1 MARKYFH
8 VRGVVMVGPWS
19 LDCLATHANA
29 GVAQSMKSR
38 VKILIFIAL
47 LICAI
52 ANRANADGGQ
62 VIATATLGREH
73 AVMMVNPSMPTVG
86 MVALIVRASPGL
98 EPFECILSA
107 RSQVDSVPIQC
118 ILGPDPD
125 GLGQRAL
132 IECAD
137 ASNWIIN
144 ARISTSIGVIELNG
158 EFTVAPAPPNWQTQS
173 PWILIWVPLAIVLF
187 IRQRARRN
195 GKHYDVRY
203 GVS

>member
-1 MARKYFH
+1 MKW
-8 VRGVVMVGPWS
+8 RG
-19 LDCLATHANA
+19 N
-29 GVAQSMKSR
+29 
-38 VKILIFIAL
+38 KIICIAL

-52 ANRANADGGQ
+52 ASRANADGGQ

-86 MVALIVRASPGL
+86 MVALIVRVSPGL

-107 RSQVDSVPIQC
+107 QSQVDSVPIQC
-118 ILGPDPD
+118 IMNADPD

-137 ASNWIIN
+137 ASQWIIN
-144 ARISTSIGVIELNG
+144 VRITTPLGMIELNG
-158 EFTVAPAPPNWQTQS
+158 QFPVAPAPAKWQTQS
-173 PWILIWVPLAIVLF
+173 PWILIWVPLVLVLL

-195 GKHYDVRY
+195 LKHYDVRY
-203 GVS
+203 EVS

>member
-19 LDCLATHANA
+19 LDCLATDANA
-29 GVAQSMKSR
+29 GVAQPMKWR
-38 VKILIFIAL
+38 GNKMICIAL

-52 ANRANADGGQ
+52 ASRANADGGQ

-86 MVALIVRASPGL
+86 MVALIVRVSPGL

-107 RSQVDSVPIQC
+107 QSQVDSVPIQC
-118 ILGPDPD
+118 IMNADPD

-137 ASNWIIN
+137 ASQWIIN
-144 ARISTSIGVIELNG
+144 VRITTPLGMIELNG
-158 EFTVAPAPPNWQTQS
+158 QFPVAPAPAKWQTQS
-173 PWILIWVPLAIVLF
+173 PWILIWVPLVLVLL

-195 GKHYDVRY
+195 LKHYDVRY
-203 GVS
+203 EVS